1 MTRRE
6 MWRREIFIKH
16 EILKID
22 YIVDAIL
29 SFPQTKWF
37 LQTVKVC
44 PFQSGDTIMSWWI
57 TFN

>member
-6 MWRREIFIKH
+6 MWRREILIKH

-37 LQTVKVC
+37 LQTV
-44 PFQSGDTIMSWWI
+44 
-57 TFN
+57 